1 MKLHRYARRPHRG
14 ISLLFALLALVA
26 LSLAAVGLVR
36 TVGTGSLV
44 VGNLGF
50 KMDATGAGDLGAE
63 RAITWLNTNLS
74 LPLLVTQ
81 TPCVTGSVQI
91 GDCDLPTAGYWAAS
105 HNAIDPTGQRTT
117 QTPREVIDWAGDGCA
132 TVSGAFS
139 SCLAATTPIL
149 VGLPPNQNRV
159 SWIITRLCNGG
170 GSLSG
175 LSPPNCANSLA
186 SGTVD
191 DANSSA
197 LDYSSAGGLGVTTAA
212 PYYRVIVRTVGARNT
227 VSFTETIVHF

>member
-1 MKLHRYARRPHRG
+1 MRLHRFARRPQRG

-63 RAITWLNTNLS
+63 RAITWLNANS
-74 LPLLVTQ
+74 
-81 TPCVTGSVQI
+81 
-91 GDCDLPTAGYWAAS
+91 AGGVLDADIAAS
-105 HNAIDPTGQRTT
+105 GYYASSHDALDPTGQRTT
-117 QTPREVIDWAGDGCA
+117 QNPREVVDWVGNGCV
-132 TVSGAFS
+132 TVSGAFTG
-139 SCLAATTPIL
+139 CLTATAPIL
-149 VGLPPNQNRV
+149 VGLAPNQNSV
-159 SWIITRLCNGG
+159 SWVITRLCSTA
-170 GSLSG
+170 GSIATTPGISCG
-175 LSPPNCANSLA
+175 TSLA

-191 DANSSA
+191 DANSGA
-197 LDYSSAGGLGVTTAA
+197 LDYSSAGGLGVTTSA
-212 PYYRVIVRTVGARNT
+212 PYYRVVVRTVGARNT